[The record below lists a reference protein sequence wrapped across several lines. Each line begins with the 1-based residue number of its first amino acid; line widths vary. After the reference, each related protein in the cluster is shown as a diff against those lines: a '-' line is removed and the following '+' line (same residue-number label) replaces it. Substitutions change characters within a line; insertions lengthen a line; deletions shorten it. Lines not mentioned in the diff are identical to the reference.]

1 MSYEERKY
9 TPREIE
15 RAKYMADKVIK
26 LLSRDPLEFS
36 LQFDAL
42 SGILIGYAAKNGMTI
57 VDVVK
62 RIGWLTTHD
71 SPDGRT
77 SEELIATF
85 AEGKAS

>member
-9 TPREIE
+9 TPKEIE
-15 RAKYMADKVIK
+15 RARYMVDKVIK
-26 LLSRDPLEFS
+26 LLSRDASDFS
-36 LQFDAL
+36 IQFDAL

-77 SEELIATF
+77 SEDLIAAF